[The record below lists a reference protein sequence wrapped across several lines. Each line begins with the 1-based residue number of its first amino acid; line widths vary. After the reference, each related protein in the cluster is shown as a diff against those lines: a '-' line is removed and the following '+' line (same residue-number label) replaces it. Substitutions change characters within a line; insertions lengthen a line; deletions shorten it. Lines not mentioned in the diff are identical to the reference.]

1 MADENERN
9 QGLSE
14 AHPPAENSAG
24 SAVPAGDGGLEV
36 DPDRA
41 AKVGST
47 RAATEA
53 AMAGLPQAL
62 ASEPDEDDQ
71 PSLMLD
77 EMDEQMALF
86 SGPVRHVAET
96 IAAQRKG
103 PGRPKGSQN
112 KANARFAETLQR
124 MGYRHPGLNLA
135 ALANADPAAL
145 AIELGALPSPPDG
158 TLPPHEWLSQLVLA
172 DAVKRDTVIGL
183 LDAAQGLILKA
194 NAELLPYFESK
205 APTQVAVNKQVMG
218 VMIVGEMPQA
228 KADDKGVM
236 DLTRV
241 DAPE

>member
-1 MADENERN
+1 MADENRRN

-24 SAVPAGDGGLEV
+24 PAAAGLEV
-36 DPDRA
+36 DADRA

-47 RAATEA
+47 RATTEA
-53 AMAGLPQAL
+53 AMAGLPQQL
-62 ASEPDEDDQ
+62 AGDQEEAEQ

-77 EMDEQMALF
+77 EMDEQLALF

-112 KANARFAETLQR
+112 KASARFAETLQR

-135 ALANADPAAL
+135 ALANADPKQLAA
-145 AIELGALPSPPDG
+145 ELSVHERDKDGALWVTGCSLKEAMD
-158 TLPPHEWLSQLVLA
+158 
-172 DAVKRDTVIGL
+172 
-183 LDAAQGLILKA
+183 LILKA
-194 NAELLPYFESK
+194 NAELMPYFESK

-218 VMIVGEMPQA
+218 VMVIGEMPQA